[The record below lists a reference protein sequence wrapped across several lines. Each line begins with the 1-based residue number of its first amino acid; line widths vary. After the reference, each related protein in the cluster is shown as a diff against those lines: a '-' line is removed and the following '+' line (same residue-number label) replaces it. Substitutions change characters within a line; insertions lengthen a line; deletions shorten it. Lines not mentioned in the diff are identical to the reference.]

1 MTDANTSPVS
11 SPVSSDV
18 LTAHFDEHVYGNILA
33 LSAEDKALAFQM
45 LTDYVDVLYKILDPG
60 NHPILDVIKGT
71 PGAGLE
77 AIVAAGG
84 ELNVDVSN
92 SVELLNE
99 YNAWKSAQ

>member
-1 MTDANTSPVS
+1 MTDTNTTPSTS
-11 SPVSSDV
+11 AE

-77 AIVAAGG
+77 SIVAAGG
-84 ELNVDVSN
+84 SLNVDVSN
-92 SVELLNE
+92 SIELLNE
-99 YNAWKSAQ
+99 YNAWKSAN